1 MEAATPEAIYMNLSS
16 PLFPLWG
23 ATLILV
29 VVLPCSAF
37 AGYLVGR
44 SVYWAKRYD
53 LSPPKSHPGETTLG
67 ATLALLG
74 LLIAFM
80 FGFALD
86 WSNRRVVSV
95 TEEAAALGTAFLRA
109 DYVAEPGRS
118 ELRGTILEYAR
129 TRAPAEGGPTG
140 PNEIAEALRVSMA
153 AQAKLW
159 PATIRATGGDTSDPV
174 KIFVAGGV
182 TDMLDA
188 HTRRIAAL
196 SEPIPII
203 VKLMIV
209 GAAMGA
215 LFLVGNNSALR
226 GRSLTWRTFVFAALL
241 AIVILL
247 ILDVER
253 PEEGLIRLNE
263 DALRVA
269 VAEME
274 ASIAAE
280 TAAR

>member
-1 MEAATPEAIYMNLSS
+1 MEAATPDAIYANLST
-16 PLFPLWG
+16 PVFPLWG
-23 ATLILV
+23 IVLLLV

-37 AGYLVGR
+37 AGYLFGR
-44 SVYWAKRYD
+44 SLYRARRYD
-53 LSPPKSHPGETTLG
+53 LSPPKSLPGETTLG

-74 LLIAFM
+74 LMIAFV
-80 FGFALD
+80 FGFAINWGD
-86 WSNRRVVSV
+86 RRVVAV

-118 ELRGTILEYAR
+118 ELRGIIFEYAR
-129 TRAPAEGGPTG
+129 TRAPADGGPTS
-140 PNEIAEALRVSMA
+140 PNEVAETVRETMI

-174 KIFVAGGV
+174 KIYVAGGV
-182 TDMLDA
+182 TDVLDA

-196 SEPIPII
+196 SEPIP
-203 VKLMIV
+203 VVTKLMML

-226 GRSLTWRTFVFAALL
+226 GRTLTWRTFVFAALL
-241 AIVILL
+241 AIVMLV
-247 ILDVER
+247 ILDIEQ
-253 PEEGLIRLNE
+253 PHEGLIRLNE

-269 VAEME
+269 IAEME
-274 ASIAAE
+274 AAIAAE
-280 TAAR
+280 TATR